1 MKPNVLILSRD
12 SWNDTNSSGNTMS
25 NYFKNWDSKCIANIY
40 CRDEIPDN
48 KICVNYF
55 KISESVLINKLLRR
69 TKKAGIKNTKDN
81 NLFQIDG

>member
-48 KICVNYF
+48 KICVNF
-55 KISESVLINKLLRR
+55 
-69 TKKAGIKNTKDN
+69 
-81 NLFQIDG
+81 